1 MIIMRFLKISCIQ
14 FSFFL
19 FSFWNKRK
27 NLLQNC
33 QQIFISIF
41 LLYSSCIMTHFSAI
55 RGKNFIPL
63 PFLLEDFGSFKRS
76 HFIPEMS
83 IIINI
88 MYYAFQVLKFAYGK
102 YVHQVHGGEQAEV
115 TTKVV
120 NRKKKHITNCCTFL
134 QTNGQ
139 FFSLHIKETNY
150 TGSNRTLYYIN
161 FVTVP

>member
-1 MIIMRFLKISCIQ
+1 MDFDDNQEILENFMHTI
-14 FSFFL
+14 FFL
-19 FSFWNKRK
+19 CWNKRK
-27 NLLQNC
+27 KKSVANC
-33 QQIFISIF
+33 RQIFISIF
-41 LLYSSCIMTHFSAI
+41 LFYSTCIMTHFSAI

-63 PFLLEDFGSFKRS
+63 PFLLEDFGSFKIT
-76 HFIPEMS
+76 HFILEMS
-83 IIINI
+83 II
-88 MYYAFQVLKFAYGK
+88 MYYTFQVLKFAYGK